1 MKTMEQKQYKH
12 IELNNQ
18 VTKRN
23 ETGFFDLEKDQEALS
38 VYLEEID
45 DKTVKFDN
53 ELDRLRFLVDQ
64 NFYYNVFEDYS

>member
-53 ELDRLRFLVDQ
+53 ELDRVRFLVYQ
-64 NFYYNVFEDYS
+64 NFYYKVFEYY

>member
-23 ETGFFDLEKDQEALS
+23 ENGFFQLEKDQEALAS
-38 VYLEEID
+38 YLEEIQ
-45 DKTVKFDN
+45 DKTVHFDS
-53 ELDRLRFLVDQ
+53 ELERLHF
-64 NFYYNVFEDYS
+64 

>member
-23 ETGFFDLEKDQEALS
+23 ENGFFQLEKDQEALAS
-38 VYLEEID
+38 YLEEIQ
-45 DKTVKFDN
+45 DKTVH
-53 ELDRLRFLVDQ
+53 
-64 NFYYNVFEDYS
+64 